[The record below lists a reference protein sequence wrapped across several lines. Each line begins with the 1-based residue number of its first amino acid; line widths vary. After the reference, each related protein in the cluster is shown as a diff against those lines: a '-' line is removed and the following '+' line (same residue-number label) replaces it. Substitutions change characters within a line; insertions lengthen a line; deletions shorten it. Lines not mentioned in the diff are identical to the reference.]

1 MRPSLEIQLV
11 VRQYKQKFGLA
22 RYTAAILQA
31 LQEAGTP
38 YSLVSPSY
46 PFPVRAAHALLAP
59 FGFDALTFFTTYPV
73 AASLNESALKH
84 LTAHQM
90 ATLLWTSA
98 DVHPAVVTVHDIV
111 PYLVRHDPEQST
123 FRHPFDVWFDRLAM
137 MGLKR
142 ADRLIAISQHTRTT
156 LLEAL
161 SCPEEKIDV
170 VLYGVDHAA
179 FRPVPISAEFRS
191 RYGLDGGSRYVLYVG
206 AESPRKNLPRLL
218 QAFAMLREMMPDVR
232 LIKVGT
238 PEYLPQFRQLQQLID
253 ALALEQHVRFI
264 DHPSE
269 EDLVALYNVAD
280 VFVFPS
286 LYEGFGLPPLEA
298 MACGTP
304 VVCSNAAS
312 LPEVVGD
319 AAITVDPYDVEA
331 LAGAMHRVLAD
342 ADLQQDLRQRGLG
355 RAAGFTWERTARE
368 TVQVYR
374 EVVSHPSWRQSK
386 L

>member
-1 MRPSLEIQLV
+1 LEIQLV
-11 VRQYKQKFGLA
+11 VRQYTHKFGLA

-38 YSLVSPSY
+38 YSLVSASY
-46 PFPVRAAHALLAP
+46 PLPVRAAHALLAP
-59 FGFDALTFFTTYPV
+59 FGFDVRTFFTTYPV

-84 LTAHQM
+84 LTTQQM

-111 PYLVRHDPEQST
+111 PYLVRHDREQST
-123 FRHPFDVWFDRLAM
+123 FRHPFDIWFDRLAM

-142 ADRLIAISQHTRTT
+142 TDRLIAISQHTKAT
-156 LLEAL
+156 LVEAL
-161 SCPEEKIDV
+161 GCPEEKIDV
-170 VLYGVDHAA
+170 VLYGVDPTV
-179 FRPVPISAEFRS
+179 FRPISVPSGFRS
-191 RYGLDGGSRYVLYVG
+191 RCGLDGGSRYVLYVG

-218 QAFAMLREMMPDVR
+218 QAFAMLRERMPDVR
-232 LIKVGT
+232 LVKVGT
-238 PEYLPQFRQLQQLID
+238 PEYLPQFRQLKQLID
-253 ALALEQHVRFI
+253 ALDLEQYVLFV
-264 DHPSE
+264 DHPPE
-269 EDLVALYNVAD
+269 EELVAFYNVAD
-280 VFVFPS
+280 LFVFPS

-331 LAGAMHRVLAD
+331 LAEAMRRVLAN
-342 ADLQQDLRQRGLG
+342 ADLQQDLRRRGLE

-374 EVVSHPSWRQSK
+374 EVQES
-386 L
+386 

>member
-1 MRPSLEIQLV
+1 MRLSLEIQIV
-11 VRQYKQKFGLA
+11 VRRYKEKFGLA

-46 PFPVRAAHALLAP
+46 PFPVRAAHALLTP
-59 FGFDALTFFTTYPV
+59 LGFDVQRFFTTYPI
-73 AASLNESALKH
+73 AAALDGAALKH
-84 LTAHQM
+84 LTAQQM

-98 DVHPAVVTVHDIV
+98 DIHPAVVTVHDIV
-111 PYLVRHDPEQST
+111 PYLMRHDPEQST

-137 MGLKR
+137 KGLKR
-142 ADRLIAISQHTRTT
+142 ADRLIAISQHTKET
-156 LLEAL
+156 LVEAL
-161 SCPEEKIDV
+161 GCREEKIDV
-170 VLYGVDHAA
+170 VLYGVDHAV
-179 FRPVPISAEFRS
+179 FRPVPVSADFRS
-191 RYGLDGGSRYVLYVG
+191 RYGLDGGRRYLLYVG

-218 QAFAMLREMMPDVR
+218 KAFATLRKRMPHVR
-232 LIKVGT
+232 LLKVGT
-238 PEYLPQFRQLQQLID
+238 PEYLPQFRQLQQLIHD
-253 ALALEQHVRFI
+253 LDLSQHVRFA
-264 DHPSE
+264 DHPPE
-269 EDLVALYNVAD
+269 EDLVAFYNAAD
-280 VFVFPS
+280 LFVFPS

-331 LAGAMHRVLAD
+331 LAGAMHRVLDD
-342 ADLQQDLRQRGLG
+342 ADLQQDLRLRGLE

-374 EVVSHPSWRQSK
+374 EVLK
-386 L
+386 

>member
-1 MRPSLEIQLV
+1 M
-11 VRQYKQKFGLA
+11 
-22 RYTAAILQA
+22 
-31 LQEAGTP
+31 
-38 YSLVSPSY
+38 
-46 PFPVRAAHALLAP
+46 RAAHALLAP
-59 FGFDALTFFTTYPV
+59 FGFDARTFFTTYPV
-73 AASLNESALKH
+73 AAALDRGALKH
-84 LTAHQM
+84 LTTQQM

-137 MGLKR
+137 KGLKT
-142 ADRLIAISQHTRTT
+142 ADRLIAISQYTKTT

-161 SCPEEKIDV
+161 ACPEEKIDV
-170 VLYGVDHAA
+170 VLQGVDQTV
-179 FRPVPISAEFRS
+179 FRPVPVSSDFRS

-218 QAFAMLREMMPDVR
+218 QAFALLRQRMPDVR
-232 LIKVGT
+232 LVKVGT
-238 PEYLPQFRQLQQLID
+238 PEYLPQFRQLTQLID
-253 ALALEQHVRFI
+253 TLDLGQHVRFL
-264 DHPSE
+264 DHLPE
-269 EDLVALYNVAD
+269 EDLVAFYNAAD
-280 VFVFPS
+280 LFVFPS

-331 LAGAMHRVLAD
+331 LAEAMYRVLGD
-342 ADLQQDLRQRGLG
+342 PDLQQDLRRRGLE

-368 TVQVYR
+368 TVQVYQ
-374 EVVSHPSWRQSK
+374 EVLKS
-386 L
+386 